1 MWFNILLKGISLN
14 SEDQKKCLELH
25 KVIKVIDLPSKKDD
39 IDKMRDEFANCLINL
54 IPKEE

>member
-1 MWFNILLKGISLN
+1 
-14 SEDQKKCLELH
+14 
-25 KVIKVIDLPSKKDD
+25 VIKVIDLPSKKDD